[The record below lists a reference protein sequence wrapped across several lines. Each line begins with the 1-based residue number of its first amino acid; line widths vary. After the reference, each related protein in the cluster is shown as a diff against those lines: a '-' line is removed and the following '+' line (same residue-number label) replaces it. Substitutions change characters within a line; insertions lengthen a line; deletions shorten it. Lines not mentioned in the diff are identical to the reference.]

1 MKRNRL
7 ISVLCLIL
15 GIVIGAGAIIIYDAA
30 HFSHP
35 SAVYENTASQLP
47 EREGLVSLA
56 YDAAGYIK
64 SGDFQALSEMVHP
77 DFGVYVSPS
86 ATLNISTN
94 RWFSQAAFARLAGNR
109 DSLVWGLE
117 GSSEKEIEYTA
128 EDFFALVLYDRD
140 YTNAPVISIDRIAR
154 SGNALEN
161 VQEVFNGAHFVDLY
175 FPPSAADGID
185 WSILRLVFEY
195 SDKEPKL
202 VAIMHS
208 EYTY

>member
-1 MKRNRL
+1 MKKSRF

-30 HFSHP
+30 NYSHP
-35 SAVYENTASQLP
+35 SAVYENEGQLSD
-47 EREGLVSLA
+47 REKLVSLA
-56 YDAAGYIK
+56 YDAADCIK
-64 SGDFQALSEMVHP
+64 SGDFQALSELVHP

-94 RWFSQAAFARLAGNR
+94 RWFSQAAFAHLGGNR

-128 EDFFALVLYDRD
+128 ADFFSYVLYSRD
-140 YTNAPVISIDRIAR
+140 YLNAPVISIDRVAKQ
-154 SGNALEN
+154 GNALEN
-161 VQEVFNGAHFVDLY
+161 VQEVFPGAHFVDLY
-175 FPPSAADGID
+175 FPPNNPDDID
-185 WSILRLVFEY
+185 WSILRLVFEN

-202 VAIMHS
+202 VAIIHS